1 MKKPRITLANVDKL
15 QAAVDVAARLHR
27 LGLFLFIAACVLVTT
42 PQAHMPTW
50 LPTAAMAVTAL
61 AFIIKVVATR
71 CEMRL
76 AALLG
81 RIMAMPHRRG
91 TSGHGSDHSAWSA
104 IRSYVIVSVV
114 LTVAVALT
122 PSMLA
127 SLGETA
133 LAHLTVMLS
142 AAALAIQ
149 SFDNPKRLHSRIM
162 QICSSRVDLHAGD
175 DDVLVA

>member
-15 QAAVDVAARLHR
+15 QAAVDAAARLHR

-42 PQAHMPTW
+42 PQAHMPAW
-50 LPTAAMAVTAL
+50 LPKAAMAATVL
-61 AFIIKVVATR
+61 SFIIKVVATR
-71 CEMRL
+71 YEIRL
-76 AALLG
+76 VGLLG
-81 RIMAMPHRRG
+81 RIMAMPHKRG

-149 SFDNPKRLHSRIM
+149 SFDNPKRLHNRIM

>member
-1 MKKPRITLANVDKL
+1 MKKPRITLANVNKL
-15 QAAVDVAARLHR
+15 QAAVDAAARLHR

-42 PQAHMPTW
+42 PQAHMPVW
-50 LPTAAMAVTAL
+50 LPKAAMVATVL
-61 AFIIKVVATR
+61 SFVIKVVATR
-71 CEMRL
+71 YEIRL
-76 AALLG
+76 ASLLA
-81 RIMAMPHRRG
+81 RIMAMPHKRG
-91 TSGHGSDHSAWSA
+91 TSGHGSDRSAWSA
-104 IRSYVIVSVV
+104 IRSYIIVSVV